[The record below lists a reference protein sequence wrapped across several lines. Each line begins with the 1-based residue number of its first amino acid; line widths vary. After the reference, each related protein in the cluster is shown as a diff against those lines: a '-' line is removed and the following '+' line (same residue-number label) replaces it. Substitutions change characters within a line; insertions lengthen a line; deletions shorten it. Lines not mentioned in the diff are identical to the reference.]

1 MKITVK
7 IQGMMCEHC
16 VRAVKNALEGIEGVR
31 ADVSLKDGT
40 AVVESVN
47 AIDAARVR
55 AVIEG
60 EGYTVLDIA

>member
-1 MKITVK
+1 MKMTVK

-16 VRAVKNALEGIEGVR
+16 VHAVKTALEELDGVS
-31 ADVSLKDGT
+31 AEVTLKDGT
-40 AVVESVN
+40 AVLTSEGEIN
-47 AIDAARVR
+47 AARVR

>member
-1 MKITVK
+1 MKMTVK

-16 VRAVKNALEGIEGVR
+16 VQAVKTALEELDGVS
-31 ADVSLKDGT
+31 AEVTLKDGT
-40 AVVESVN
+40 AVLTSEGEIN
-47 AIDAARVR
+47 AARVR